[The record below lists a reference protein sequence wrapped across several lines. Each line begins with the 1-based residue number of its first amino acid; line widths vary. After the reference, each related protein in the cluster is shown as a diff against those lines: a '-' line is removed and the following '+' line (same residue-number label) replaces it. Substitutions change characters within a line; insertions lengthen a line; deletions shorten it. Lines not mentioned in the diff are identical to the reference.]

1 MRALLCSGVRA
12 SRRQPPT
19 VAPQQGKGPYGKT
32 FHFAGQYPLPTWMQ
46 HVIVVG
52 AVLIGLALLPILI
65 VMAVKNVAQGE
76 APLRTGALSRQIAA
90 QREAADPA
98 AQAKRQFLAEQSDR
112 PVLDLSEYE
121 QLATAELINAINH
134 AGAAKR
140 TQVVRTLALSRNTA
154 LRLLPWCNEKL
165 RADTSNEHAEFI
177 WVAAVEL
184 SGCDPAQI
192 PRERLYWRAALGLEG
207 ATPLSPVQRAIW
219 SCVLDAAAAEEAS
232 FQSRAA
238 ETQGS
243 P

>member
-1 MRALLCSGVRA
+1 MRPVRT
-12 SRRQPPT
+12 PP
-19 VAPQQGKGPYGKT
+19 PRDDKNEGPYGRA
-32 FHFAGQYPLPTWMQ
+32 FCFAGQYPLPVWMQ

-52 AVLIGLALLPILI
+52 SLLLGLALLPLLI
-65 VMAVKNVAQGE
+65 VMAVKNVSEGE
-76 APLRTGALSRQIAA
+76 APLPPRAGALSRQIAA
-90 QREAADPA
+90 QREAEDPA
-98 AQAKRQFLAEQSDR
+98 AQAKRQFLAEQAHR

-154 LRLLPWCNEKL
+154 LRLLPWCNENL
-165 RADTSNEHAEFI
+165 RADTGNEQAELI

-192 PRERLYWRAALGLEG
+192 PRERLYWRAALGLQG
-207 ATPLSPVQRAIW
+207 ATPLSPAQQAIW

-232 FQSRAA
+232 FRSRAA
-238 ETQGS
+238 ESQGS